1 MESAAAAQP
10 KAELPPANLPRAR
23 ELPAAV
29 RSFARGCA
37 RGVPVSLLA
46 AVAVDLGFGVG
57 YVSDVIAGLT
67 TAYATALA
75 VGFSGLEPSGKVVG
89 RLWFRLPVSVVVAL
103 SLLALLRG
111 PLLFN
116 LPISEYATTGHSPYF
131 VFPFAVISSLLL
143 LVLLSRGRT
152 GSTH

>member
-1 MESAAAAQP
+1 MESAASLQS
-10 KAELPPANLPRAR
+10 KAELPKANLPRPR

-29 RSFARGCA
+29 RSLGRGCA
-37 RGVPVSLLA
+37 RGVPISLLA

-75 VGFSGLEPSGKVVG
+75 VGFSGLAPYGKVVG
-89 RLWFRLPVSVVVAL
+89 RLWFRLPVSVAVAL
-103 SLLALLRG
+103 SVLALLRG
-111 PLLFN
+111 PLLFD

-131 VFPFAVISSLLL
+131 VFPFALVSSLLL
-143 LVLLSRGRT
+143 LVSLTRGRT
-152 GSTH
+152 ASTP